1 LSARISGFFAKRAQ
15 VSFELMIAA
24 SSRLSAQSLTLGD
37 SPVAVSLACLLLA
50 LVLLNLGSG
59 LLGVLIPIR
68 GNLAGF
74 SIVTIGGFGTSYYLG
89 FVVGCLFLPALVSR
103 FGHIRSFSA
112 IAALAASAS
121 LFHAFVITPLAWL
134 VLRAAVGFCFA
145 GLFMVVESWLNDQA
159 TSASRGRIFGMYTAA
174 TWFGVVGGNLLFS
187 LPFPDAFQ
195 LFALASIA
203 ISISLVPITL
213 TTGAIP
219 TIPESSNI
227 HPLELYR
234 TAPVGVVGCLA
245 AGLANGAFWTF
256 APLFAQA
263 RSETNLGVSLLM
275 SVTVVG
281 GALSQ
286 WPIGQFSD
294 LFDRRR
300 IVVGVCL
307 VSAGAALLLMLR
319 ANTAAPG
326 LIGLGVVFGA
336 SALSLYPICAAH
348 VNDRANPKTFVK
360 VSSHLLM
367 AFGLGA
373 IVGPLLA
380 GLVIAETG
388 IAMLFA
394 FTAAIH
400 MALALFAVSRI
411 WMVKPVPDPERG
423 TFAPLPPIGH
433 GTQPIFKLKES
444 AERDHGF

>member
-1 LSARISGFFAKRAQ
+1 MSATIAGFLAKRVQGSSEVMLGTSSRLGAP
-15 VSFELMIAA
+15 SATLGGRHIAA
-24 SSRLSAQSLTLGD
+24 SLL
-37 SPVAVSLACLLLA
+37 CLLLA

-68 GNLAGF
+68 GELAGF
-74 SIVTIGGFGTSYYLG
+74 SIVTIGGFGTSYYFG
-89 FVVGCLFLPALVSR
+89 FVIGCLFLPALVSR
-103 FGHIRSFSA
+103 FGHIRSF
-112 IAALAASAS
+112 AAVAAVAASAA
-121 LFHAFVITPLAWL
+121 LLHAITVTPAAWL

-159 TSASRGRIFGMYTAA
+159 TSETRGRVLGMYTAA

-187 LPFPDAFQ
+187 LPSQDAFS

-203 ISISLVPITL
+203 ISISLVPIAL
-213 TTGAIP
+213 TTGAVP
-219 TIPESSNI
+219 AVPEPASI
-227 HPLELYR
+227 HVAELYR

-256 APLFAQA
+256 APIFAQA
-263 RSETNLGVSLLM
+263 RGSSSLDVSLFM
-275 SVTVVG
+275 SATVIG

-286 WPIGQFSD
+286 WPIGRFSD
-294 LFDRRR
+294 RLDRRR
-300 IVVGVCL
+300 IIVGACL
-307 VSAGAALLLMLR
+307 VSAAAALLLMLQPD
-319 ANTAAPG
+319 AFAPG
-326 LIGLGVVFGA
+326 LMSLGFVFGA
-336 SALSLYPICAAH
+336 FALSLYPVCVAH

-380 GLVIAETG
+380 GFLISAAG

-400 MALALFAVSRI
+400 VVLALFTLSRI

-423 TFAPLPPIGH
+423 IFAPLPPIGH
-433 GTQPIFKLKES
+433 ATQPILKLQES
-444 AERDHGF
+444 AEHDDHL